1 MTTTLVYGLAIAGRA
16 VAKELVARG
25 QCVLLADDSKEDSA
39 IAAHNQFAD
48 ELGARFVSCPDAR
61 QLQEM
66 ITQVD
71 QVSPAP
77 GVPEEHQVIK
87 FSKSQ
92 NKFIASEIELAYQLE
107 QLASTPRPMIAVT
120 GTDGKTTTTMM
131 AAAILSASGLRSMAV
146 GNTELPLISSLSSD
160 TQAFAVECS
169 SFRLAYT
176 KQFRAKASVWLNLAP
191 DHLDWHSSFES
202 YKSAKAQMWAHLRD
216 DDVAVVPQHDEVI
229 GVIAKQS
236 GARIV
241 SFGSETGDY
250 HVSHGVLNSPTGR
263 IMNVSE
269 MRRSLPHDI
278 TNALAAA
285 AITIESGLATKNDV
299 ANALSEFIN
308 APHRI
313 ELVATHRGVAWYD
326 DSKATSPHA
335 SKVALKSFDSIVLIA
350 GGKNKGLD
358 LSEMAC
364 QPNAMRAVV
373 AIGAAQRE
381 IQDAFSTVCEVRTA
395 NSMHEAIFVAN
406 ALAKTGDVVLLSP
419 GCTSY
424 DWYANYGQRG
434 DDFTREVKALVASV
448 KATEATQ

>member
-1 MTTTLVYGLAIAGRA
+1 MTTTLVYGLAVAGRA

-25 QCVLLADDSKEDSA
+25 QSVVLADDSTDDVA
-39 IAAHNQFAD
+39 IAAHNQLAS
-48 ELGARFVSCPDAR
+48 ELGARFISKPDAQ
-61 QLQEM
+61 QLIE
-66 ITQVD
+66 IIAHVD

-87 FSKSQ
+87 FSKTQ

-107 QLASTPRPMIAVT
+107 QLAPHPRPMVAIT
-120 GTDGKTTTTMM
+120 GTDGKTTTTLM
-131 AAAILSASGLRSMAV
+131 AAAILSSAGLRATAV
-146 GNTELPLISSLSSD
+146 GNTELPLISALKSD
-160 TQAFAVECS
+160 AQAFAVECS

-176 KQFRAKASVWLNLAP
+176 KKFRTRASVWLNLAP
-191 DHLDWHSSFES
+191 DHLDWHSSFDS
-202 YKSAKAQMWAHLRD
+202 YKSAKAQMWAHLNN
-216 DDVAVVPQHDEVI
+216 DDVAVVPQNDESI
-229 GVIAKQS
+229 FAIAKQS
-236 GARIV
+236 GARII
-241 SFGSETGDY
+241 SFGSESGDY
-250 HVSHGVLNSPTGR
+250 HLSDGFLNSPNGR

-299 ANALSEFIN
+299 ATALAEFVN

-313 ELVATHRGVAWYD
+313 ELVVTSRGVAWYN

-335 SKVALKSFDSIVLIA
+335 SKVALRSFDSIVLIA

-358 LSEMAC
+358 LDEMAC
-364 QPNAMRAVV
+364 QPKRMRAVV
-373 AIGAAQRE
+373 AIGSAQKE
-381 IQDAFSTVCEVRTA
+381 IQSAFSEVCEVRTA
-395 NSMHEAIFVAN
+395 NSMHEAVAAAN
-406 ALAKTGDVVLLSP
+406 ALAKPGDVVLLSP

-434 DDFTREVKALVASV
+434 DDFAKEVNALVESLDVA
-448 KATEATQ
+448 EAAR